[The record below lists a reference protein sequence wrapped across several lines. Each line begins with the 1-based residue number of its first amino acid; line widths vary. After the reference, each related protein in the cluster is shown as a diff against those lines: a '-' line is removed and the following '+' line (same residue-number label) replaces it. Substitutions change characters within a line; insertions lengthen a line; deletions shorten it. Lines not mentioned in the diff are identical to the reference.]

1 VRLKLAHVAMLALA
15 LLPMLV
21 YGAHAQNPDTI
32 APEQSAAKAKHI
44 LQQAIDA
51 LGGQAYRDNK
61 ELDCE
66 GRLAQFGHAGGM
78 MGFVNYRNYWLFP
91 DKNRTEYIVN
101 STKGGMFAVLIGNL
115 PIKGSTLVQVF
126 SGNEGWVLTKEGV
139 NEAEST
145 DVAQF
150 QEAVKHNL
158 RNVLLTRVNEEGVYL
173 RYGGL
178 ATVDLHP
185 VEWIEITNREEGSV
199 RLAVDHSTHLPA
211 RIVIT
216 SKDEVTGEMDE
227 DVTIF
232 SNYQP
237 HEGIQMPMQVT
248 RLHNDRR
255 TYQLFYNACNAN
267 PNLPADF
274 FTKEGLTKGAKK
286 K

>member
-1 VRLKLAHVAMLALA
+1 VRLKHAHVALLLAVVMLPLA
-15 LLPMLV
+15 SEV
-21 YGAHAQNPDTI
+21 KAQNPDTI
-32 APEQSAAKAKHI
+32 APEQSSAKAKQL

-51 LGGQAYRDNK
+51 LGGAAFRNNK

-66 GRLAQFGHAGGM
+66 GRLAQFGHSGGM

-91 DKNRTEYIVN
+91 DKNRTEYVVN

-126 SGNEGWVLTKEGV
+126 SGDEGWVLTKEGV
-139 NEAEST
+139 NEAEAT

-158 RNVLLTRVNEEGVYL
+158 RNVLLLRVNQEGVYL

-185 VEWIEITNREEGSV
+185 VEWIEITDRDEGSI
-199 RLAVDHSTHLPA
+199 RLAVDRSTHLPA
-211 RIVIT
+211 RIVVS

-237 HEGIQMPMQVT
+237 HEGIQMPMQVS

-255 TYQLFYNACNAN
+255 TYQLFYNSCNAN

-274 FTKEGLTKGAKK
+274 FTKEGLAKSAKK